1 MVKQQ
6 VESQMC
12 VYAVATEPVQ
22 ALTLPHRLAA
32 RSATCRSSAS
42 RLRPRT
48 TSRGTWLGQRCA
60 HSTHTPPFPHSRRL
74 TLAPLRR
81 MNERKAGLKAKLEA
95 ELAAAQDDDELT
107 SLRDRF
113 SAEERALEHQVDHE
127 VHTFSAT
134 IDLAYNFLAK

>member
-12 VYAVATEPVQ
+12 VYAAATGPVQ

-42 RLRPRT
+42 RLRPPT
-48 TSRGTWLGQRCA
+48 TSRGTWLGPRCA
-60 HSTHTPPFPHSRRL
+60 HSKHAPFPHSSRL
-74 TLAPLRR
+74 TLASLRR

-95 ELAAAQDDDELT
+95 ELAAAADDDEL
-107 SLRDRF
+107 SALRDRF

-134 IDLAYNFLAK
+134 IDLA